1 MTEVWVVIKE
11 TAVDE
16 IVGIYRELK
25 DAKDKDE
32 RLGSCRIERYEI
44 L

>member
-1 MTEVWVVIKE
+1 MSEVWVVIKM

-16 IVGIYRELK
+16 IVGIYRELR
-25 DAKDKDE
+25 DAKDKAE